1 MNLINTFLYFL
12 HVVAVV
18 FWIGG
23 IGYILY
29 VLMPAM
35 PQVSLRDRARF
46 MPLVLNRFLVVV
58 WSAIGVLLISGLY
71 RIFWVWDVTEAG
83 FFSTQLGYVLAVK
96 LVLIA
101 LLIGIAIVVTYRT
114 VPRARTHVATHQ
126 EDQPDAYK
134 CAQCGDIVG
143 GMRRILQAA
152 LIVALVIIYA
162 AIELRGV

>member
-1 MNLINTFLYFL
+1 MNLINSIMYFL

-35 PQVSLRDRARF
+35 PQVSLRDRSRF

-58 WSAIGVLLISGLY
+58 WSAIGVLVISGLY
-71 RIFWVWDVTEAG
+71 RIFLVWDVTQAG
-83 FFSTQLGYVLAVK
+83 FFATRVGYVLAAK
-96 LVLIA
+96 LVLIV
-101 LLIGIAIVVTYRT
+101 LLIGIAIVVTSRV
-114 VPRARTHVATHQ
+114 VPRARTHVATHH
-126 EDQPDAYK
+126 EDPPNAYK
-134 CAQCGDIVG
+134 CPQCGDIVG
-143 GMRRILQAA
+143 GMRRMLQAA
-152 LIVALVIIYA
+152 LVVALVIIYA